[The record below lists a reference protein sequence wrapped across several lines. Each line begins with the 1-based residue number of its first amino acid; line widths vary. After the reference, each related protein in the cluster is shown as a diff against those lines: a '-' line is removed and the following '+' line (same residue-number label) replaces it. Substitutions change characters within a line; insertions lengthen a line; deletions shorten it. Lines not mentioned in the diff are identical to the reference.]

1 MKKQLLFLLAPI
13 LFSSGAFAQANLASA
28 DSIDLENISLEELM
42 NIKITVASKTALTQ
56 RESPAIVSVI
66 TDNDIKNIGAR
77 DMLDVLRLIPG
88 FTFNQD
94 VTGLVSWSLR
104 GNWGNEGKILLLV
117 DGQEMNEIAFA
128 SNYFGNRFDVS
139 QIKRIEVIRG
149 PGSSIYGGY
158 AELGVVHIITKD
170 ADQLNGLQVAGTYG
184 QLEGATGRSNLSIS
198 GGKNINGFKISL
210 GAYLSKGQRGIDNYT
225 DIYGSSVSM
234 KNNSNLNNNQLNL
247 GIKYKGLSL
256 RSIAEQ
262 YNTTALNNYDAI
274 TPYGIK
280 TSYGSWVN
288 EVKYDFKIGSKITL
302 SPKFNTNFFQ
312 PYAVTDTNI
321 STYVINANRTTG
333 GLHLNYDLNDNI
345 NLIAGVEYFRD
356 YAKNTRPQD
365 DWNNYG
371 INKNNVSYGTLGA
384 YAQTLVKTKIVN
396 FTAGLKAINHEV
408 FGSAIAPRLG
418 FTKII
423 GDFHS
428 KLLYNRAFRTPT
440 VDNLKANPNV
450 KPEITDVF
458 ELEIGYKITPN
469 FIVSAN
475 AFDITISKPIVY
487 SVPAGTTGTY
497 DNFSKTG
504 TRGIETEFRYQ
515 TATWFV
521 AGNYSYYTAAGKNG
535 VELYK
540 VDNNQNQNLGNP
552 QHKINLMSNFKI
564 QDIFYFSPS
573 VTYLSSKSG
582 FNRLINDSTAAQSV
596 LPSNTMLNFGIGKD
610 NIWGCIDVNLT
621 AYNLLDQKAKYVQ
634 PYGISSNPALLTP
647 LTGTGREYVVR
658 VTYRFKKD

>member
-28 DSIDLENISLEELM
+28 DSIDIENISLEELM
-42 NIKITVASKTALTQ
+42 NMKITVASKTAMTQ

-117 DGQEMNEIAFA
+117 DGQEMNEIGYA
-128 SNYFGNRFDVS
+128 SNYFGNRFDIS

-170 ADQLNGLQVAGTYG
+170 AEQLNGIQVAGTYG
-184 QLEGATGRSNLSIS
+184 QLAGATGRSNLSIS
-198 GGKNINGFKISL
+198 GGKNINGVKISL
-210 GAYLSKGQRGIDNYT
+210 AGYLSRGQRGIDNYT

-234 KNNSNLNNNQLNL
+234 KNNSKLDNNQLNL
-247 GIKYKGLSL
+247 GIKYKGFSF

-262 YNTTALNNYDAI
+262 YNTTAVNNYDAI
-274 TPYGIK
+274 TPYGVK
-280 TSYGSWVN
+280 VRYGTWVN
-288 EVKYDFKIGSKITL
+288 ELKYDIKIGSKITL
-302 SPKFNTNFFQ
+302 TPKINTNFFQ
-312 PYAVTDTNI
+312 PYSVNDSLV
-321 STYVINANRTTG
+321 STYIVNFNRTTG
-333 GLHLNYDLNDNI
+333 GLHLNYDKNDNV
-345 NLIAGVEYFRD
+345 NLIAGVEYFND
-356 YAKNTRPQD
+356 YARNTRPD
-365 DWNNYG
+365 VEDFNYG
-371 INKNNVSYGTLGA
+371 DKDNISYYTLGA

-396 FTAGLKAINHEV
+396 FTAGLKAINHEI
-408 FGSAIAPRLG
+408 FGSAIAPRFGL
-418 FTKII
+418 TKII
-423 GDFHS
+423 GNFHS

-440 VDNLKANPNV
+440 IDNLQANLNV

-458 ELEIGYKITPN
+458 ELEVGYKVTPN

-487 SVPAGTTGTY
+487 SVPPGTTGTY
-497 DNFSKTG
+497 DNFSNSG
-504 TRGIETEFRYQ
+504 TRGIEAEFRYQ
-515 TATWFV
+515 KPTWFV

-540 VDNNQNQNLGNP
+540 VDNNKNQNLGNP
-552 QHKINLMSNFKI
+552 QHKFNLMSNFKI
-564 QDIFYFSPS
+564 KDIFYISPS
-573 VTYLSSKSG
+573 LTYISSKSA
-582 FNRLINDSTAAQSV
+582 FTTLVNDSTVSQSI
-596 LPSNTMLNFGIGKD
+596 LPSNTMLNLGIGKD
-610 NIWGCIDVNLT
+610 NMWGCIDVNLT
-621 AYNLLDQKAKYVQ
+621 AYNLLNQKTRYVQ
-634 PYGISSNPALLTP
+634 PYGISTNPSLLTP
-647 LTGTGREYVVR
+647 VTGVGRELVVR